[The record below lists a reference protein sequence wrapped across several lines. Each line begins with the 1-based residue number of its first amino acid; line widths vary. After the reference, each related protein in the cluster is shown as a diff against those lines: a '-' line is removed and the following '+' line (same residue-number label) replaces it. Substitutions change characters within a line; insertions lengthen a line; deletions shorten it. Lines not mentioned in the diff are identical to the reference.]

1 METLKK
7 LKTLSINKPFES
19 AEDVPALGID
29 PDCKDHLSLLE
40 EQFPVTHARLPSGK
54 TIPLVKTM
62 QTSGCE
68 RDCN

>member
-1 METLKK
+1 MATLKK

-29 PDCKDHLSLLE
+29 PDYKDHLSQLE
-40 EQFPVTHARLPSGK
+40 EQFPVTHVRLPSGK
-54 TIPLVKTM
+54 IIPLLKTM

-68 RDCN
+68 